1 MAVNLSAPAR
11 LLPVAGA
18 AWAVGEA
25 AIKKPGRNDMAVLK
39 LADTATVAGVFTQ
52 NAFAA
57 APVRVAQRHLAA
69 GPVRA
74 LVINSGNANAGTGRR
89 GEADALACCKSVA
102 DSLALGLEQVLPF
115 STGVI
120 GQHLPVERMQACIA
134 GLDAGLDPDHWLD
147 AAQAIMTTDTVA
159 KGASRSVDIGDG
171 ATVTLTGIAKGSG
184 MIRPDMATML
194 AFIATDAAID
204 AEALDTALRTAMTH
218 SFNAISVDGDTS
230 TNDACIACATGAGA
244 ELAPSAPGWGAFI
257 DALTDLARE
266 LAQAIVRDGEGATR
280 FITLDISGARD
291 EAEARAVAFTVA
303 HSPLVKTA
311 CFAGDPNWG
320 RILAAVGRAPVA
332 DFAIDHVAIALD
344 AVAIVADGEPRDDY
358 MESDAAAVM
367 AQSEYTIAIDLGRGE
382 ASARIWTSDLSYE
395 YVRINAEYRS

>member
-1 MAVNLSAPAR
+1 MAVNLSAPGR
-11 LLPVAGA
+11 LTPVAGA
-18 AWAVGEA
+18 EWAVGEA

-57 APVRVAQRHLAA
+57 APVRVAQRHLAI
-69 GPVRA
+69 GRVRA
-74 LVINSGNANAGTGRR
+74 LLVNSGNANAGTGRR
-89 GEADALACCKSVA
+89 GEADALACCERTA
-102 DSLALGLEQVLPF
+102 AALSIDPEQVLPF

-120 GQHLPVERMQACIA
+120 GQHLPLARMQACIDA
-134 GLDAGLDPDHWLD
+134 LGGRLDTDHWLD

-159 KGASRSVDIGDG
+159 KGASRHVDIGDG

-194 AFIATDAAID
+194 SFIATDAAID
-204 AEALDTALRTAMTH
+204 RDTLDHALREAMTA

-244 ELAPSAPGWGAFI
+244 RVARDSAGWPAFME
-257 DALTDLARE
+257 ALTDLARE

-280 FITLDISGARD
+280 FITLDVTGARD
-291 EAEARAVAFTVA
+291 ANEAREVAFTVA

-332 DFAIDHVAIALD
+332 DFGIDRVAIALD
-344 AVAIVADGEPRDDY
+344 DVAIVADGEPRDDY
-358 MESDAAAVM
+358 AEADAAAVM
-367 AQSEYTIAIDLGRGE
+367 AKSEYTIAIDLGRGN
-382 ASARIWTSDLSYE
+382 AHARIWTSDLSYE

>member
-102 DSLALGLEQVLPF
+102 DSLALGSEQVLPF

-218 SFNAISVDGDTS
+218 SFNAMSVDGDTS

-367 AQSEYTIAIDLGRGE
+367 AQSEYTIAIDLGRGD

>member
-1 MAVNLSAPAR
+1 MAVNLIAPTR
-11 LLPVAGA
+11 LAPVAGA
-18 AWAVGEA
+18 EWAVGEA
-25 AIKKPGRNDMAVLK
+25 AIKEPGRNDLALLK

-57 APVRVAQRHLAA
+57 APVRLAQRHLGA
-69 GPVRA
+69 GRVRA
-74 LVINSGNANAGTGRR
+74 LLVNSGNANAGTGKR
-89 GEADALACCKSVA
+89 GDTHALACC
-102 DSLALGLEQVLPF
+102 DSAARALDLDAEQILPF

-120 GQHLPVERMQACIA
+120 GQALPVERMQQTIETL
-134 GLDAGLDPDHWLD
+134 GEHLDADGWLD
-147 AAQAIMTTDTVA
+147 ASRAIMTTDTVE
-159 KGASRSVDIGDG
+159 KGASRTLDIGAG
-171 ATVTLTGIAKGSG
+171 EWVTLTGIAKGSG

-194 AFIATDAAID
+194 SFIATDAAIASAD
-204 AEALDTALRTAMTH
+204 LDTALRDAMIG

-244 ELAPSAPGWGAFI
+244 SLAPDHAGWPQFVV
-257 DALTDLARE
+257 ALTDLARE

-280 FITLDISGARD
+280 FIALRVSGARD
-291 EAEARAVAFTVA
+291 VDEARAVAFTVA

-332 DFAIDHVAIALD
+332 DFAIDRVSIAID
-344 AVAIVADGEPRDDY
+344 DVAIVAEGEPRADY
-358 MESDAAAVM
+358 AEADAAAVM
-367 AQSEYTIAIDLGRGE
+367 ARSEYAIAIDLGRGC
-382 ASARIWTSDLSYE
+382 AATTVWTSDLSYD